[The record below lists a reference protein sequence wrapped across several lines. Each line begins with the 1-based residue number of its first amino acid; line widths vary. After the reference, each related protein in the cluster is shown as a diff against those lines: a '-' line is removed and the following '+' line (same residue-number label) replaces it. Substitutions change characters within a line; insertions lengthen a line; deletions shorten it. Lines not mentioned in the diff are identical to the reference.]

1 LYFFLYHSKKYLEVP
16 SNPLPTLDIFNGEET
31 NLREINEEMRIAL
44 REIIIDDEQKVTL
57 KSKPNNPMLKAREKK
72 AKSNNE
78 ASSQSTNN
86 IDKQDGHN
94 KDFVKEKSKN
104 EDNL

>member
-1 LYFFLYHSKKYLEVP
+1 LEVP
-16 SNPLPTLDIFNGEET
+16 SNPLPTLDIFNAEET

-72 AKSNNE
+72 AKGNQNNE
-78 ASSQSTNN
+78 ASSQPTNS
-86 IDKQDGHN
+86 IDKQDDGHD
-94 KDFVKEKSKN
+94 KDSVKEISKN